1 MLSFEFIHIAFEEV
15 AAGGFIGLRIV
26 SWLFA
31 GLAGHIGSICYFT
44 NG

>member
-26 SWLFA
+26 SW
-31 GLAGHIGSICYFT
+31 GSF
-44 NG
+44 GG